1 MFSFVS
7 PLQRGAGLRGKHMV
21 VAASFSAGR
30 VQSHKDATC
39 NLFCNARG
47 SGVVVISDII
57 PSIKAACPVR
67 NALIRHSA

>member
-1 MFSFVS
+1 
-7 PLQRGAGLRGKHMV
+7 MV